1 MVSRLTPLRRIE
13 AKRLITNLFARK
25 QFDADLFAELLA
37 GVMIDAPDVVA
48 VAAQYL
54 EKWNNYDGDHQSE
67 SPRFVMQDADE
78 GYASIAEVVLDAAA
92 IYRGETT
99 EEPNECMLPHVTGLL
114 TNEQVRSYL
123 SQAASHL
130 RAVASGKTDR
140 KRSETHASRLE
151 SIVASMDDA
160 GKSSLPFPLGYPTAE
175 DRNTE
180 GLADDKKV

>member
-1 MVSRLTPLRRIE
+1 MPSRLTPIRRIE
-13 AKRLITNLFARK
+13 AKRLITHLFAHER
-25 QFDADLFAELLA
+25 FDADKFAELLA
-37 GVMIDAPDVVA
+37 GVMIDTPEIVA
-48 VAAQYL
+48 VAARAL
-54 EKWNNYDGDHQSE
+54 ETWNNYGRDRSDN
-67 SPRFVMQDADE
+67 PRFVMQDADE

-99 EEPNECMLPHVTGLL
+99 EEPNECMLPHVTDLL

-151 SIVASMDDA
+151 NIVASMDDA

-180 GLADDKKV
+180 GLADDTKV

>member
-1 MVSRLTPLRRIE
+1 MPSRLTPIRRIE
-13 AKRLITNLFARK
+13 AKRLITHLFAHER
-25 QFDADLFAELLA
+25 FDADKFAELLA
-37 GVMIDAPDVVA
+37 GVMIDTPEVVA
-48 VAAQYL
+48 VAARSL
-54 EKWNNYDGDHQSE
+54 ETWNNYGHDKSDT
-67 SPRFVMQDADE
+67 PRFVMQGAGTD
-78 GYASIAEVVLDAAA
+78 YASISEVVLDAAA

-99 EEPNECMLPHVTGLL
+99 EDSNECTVPHVTGLL

-151 SIVASMDDA
+151 NIVASMDDA

-175 DRNTE
+175 DRNAE
-180 GLADDKKV
+180 GLADDKRV